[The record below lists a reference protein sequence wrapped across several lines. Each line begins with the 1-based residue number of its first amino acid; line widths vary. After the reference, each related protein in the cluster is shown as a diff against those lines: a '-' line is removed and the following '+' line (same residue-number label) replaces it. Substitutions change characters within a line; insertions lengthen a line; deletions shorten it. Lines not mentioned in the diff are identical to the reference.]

1 MGPEMASSGTDG
13 SPLAAPGA
21 AGRALRGAEGGGRL
35 GQLAGADVLGDDAP
49 AVAPLAVVV
58 APVTTL
64 FPSYSKLLKRG

>member
-21 AGRALRGAEGGGRL
+21 AGGGRL